1 MLKSGNG
8 SDVVC
13 FCVQNSCVEEYERAH
28 SSKHPFLDE
37 SRSVDVPPG
46 VHPLAAVQNELTKAK
61 AEMQLVLQLLMSVY
75 STSTDANDYKQVFRY
90 IRHEES
96 REDKQV
102 TDRTQMA
109 NLASSYV
116 LLEEASSFLAAS
128 RAKIQKAIT
137 S

>member
-1 MLKSGNG
+1 M
-8 SDVVC
+8 VC
-13 FCVQNSCVEEYERAH
+13 LPLQDPYVEEYEKAH
-28 SSKHPFLDE
+28 SSKQPFLDE
-37 SRSVDVPPG
+37 SQSVDVPPG

-75 STSTDANDYKQVFRY
+75 STSTEMNDYKQVFRY
-90 IRHEES
+90 TRREES

-116 LLEEASSFLAAS
+116 LLE
-128 RAKIQKAIT
+128 
-137 S
+137 